1 MIPNS
6 YPNFDFGLGNT
17 ADMLRDSVRSFAYE
31 EIAPRAMKV
40 DAKNGFPP
48 DLWGKMRDLGVL
60 GITVGEEYGGVGL
73 GYLEHCVAMEEI
85 SRASAAIGLST
96 EPTQTFV

>member
-40 DAKNGFPP
+40 DAKNGFPS

-60 GITVGEEYGGVGL
+60 GITVGEEYGGVVWGW
-73 GYLEHCVAMEEI
+73 VI
-85 SRASAAIGLST
+85 
-96 EPTQTFV
+96 